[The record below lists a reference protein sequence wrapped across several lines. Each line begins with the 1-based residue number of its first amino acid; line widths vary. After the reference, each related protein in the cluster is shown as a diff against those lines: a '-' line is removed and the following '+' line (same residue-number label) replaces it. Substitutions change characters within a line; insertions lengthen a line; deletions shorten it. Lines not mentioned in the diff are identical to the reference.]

1 MEDQELSDL
10 LERLHAEIER
20 HEPLDEK
27 EQELLQHLGTDIR
40 ELLAKSGSEEIQPE
54 PSFVE
59 RLEESVEHF
68 ETTHPE
74 LTLLL
79 DKLLA
84 ILSNAG
90 I

>member
-1 MEDQELSDL
+1 MDDQELRDL
-10 LERLHAEIER
+10 LERLHSEIER
-20 HEPLDEK
+20 HEPLDEQ
-27 EQELLQHLGTDIR
+27 ERELLQHLGTDIR
-40 ELLAKSGSEEIQPE
+40 ELLARSESEEIQPE
-54 PSFVE
+54 SSLVE

-68 ETTHPE
+68 EITHPE

>member
-1 MEDQELSDL
+1 MEEQELRDL
-10 LERLHAEIER
+10 LERLHSEIER

-27 EQELLQHLGTDIR
+27 ERELLEHLGMDIR
-40 ELLAKSGSEEIQPE
+40 ELLARSGSEEIQPE
-54 PSFVE
+54 PSLVV

-68 ETTHPE
+68 EISHPE